1 MKVSKRK
8 DKDLSIIILHVRG
21 DNYVSDSQTTVSVER
36 CFYYGTPKCKVMQS
50 FPFLITFKPG
60 TDHVKK

>member
-1 MKVSKRK
+1 MDCLDVKFRSPTQF
-8 DKDLSIIILHVRG
+8 LG
-21 DNYVSDSQTTVSVER
+21 VSDSRTTVSVER

-60 TDHVKK
+60 TDHVEKVKDILQ